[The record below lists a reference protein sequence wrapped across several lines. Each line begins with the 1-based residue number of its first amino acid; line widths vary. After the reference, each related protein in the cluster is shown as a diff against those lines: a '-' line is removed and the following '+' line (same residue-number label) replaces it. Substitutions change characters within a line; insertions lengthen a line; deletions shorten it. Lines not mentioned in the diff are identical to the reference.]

1 MNRRLSDLGD
11 TERDGA
17 SLEMAME
24 PPAVG
29 LVTGVEVAVHYT
41 RAGQYFI
48 KSLAVDRRTEWVQS
62 TVVTDSLVETV
73 HRRCRTYEVVLQVL
87 SP

>member
-24 PPAVG
+24 PPAVS
-29 LVTGVEVAVHYT
+29 LVTGVEVPVHERVHGSVAVG
-41 RAGQYFI
+41 R
-48 KSLAVDRRTEWVQS
+48 S
-62 TVVTDSLVETV
+62 VEAE
-73 HRRCRTYEVVLQVL
+73 HRGMPER
-87 SP
+87 